1 MKMDSM
7 LPEEIGRLIAG
18 HLTNSLNSSELARL
32 ETWIQLSDE
41 NRKNFND
48 VRNTWLLSDQKKL
61 SETELEDSWF
71 AFRER
76 LETNS
81 RSVFST
87 RKVIP
92 WKLIGVAA
100 SWVICL
106 GIGYM
111 LSLIVKSPDEPVG
124 KPIEISVPFG
134 SRSHVSMPDG
144 TSVWLNAGTTIHYDQ
159 NYGQKTRTISLQ
171 GEAYFDVAKDKEHP
185 FIVSTSEA
193 TVRAL
198 GTRFNVKAYPNE
210 KTFSATLEEGEIDV
224 RLSKSGGQKF
234 ILKPNEK
241 IVFLRSGQNLKTIES
256 SDESLALKSISNK
269 IKPLERK
276 QNMVLLAEVK
286 TELYTSWK
294 DPRWIIEGEQLGV
307 LSPLLERRFNV
318 LIEFTSEE
326 LKKYRFSGTI
336 ENETI
341 NQILDALKLTAP
353 IDYTI
358 NRNSIILSMDK
369 ASKDK
374 FGKIM
379 QKNN

>member
-1 MKMDSM
+1 MNMDSM

-41 NRKNFND
+41 NRKHFND
-48 VRNTWLLSDQKKL
+48 ARNTWLLSDQKKL
-61 SETELEDSWF
+61 SEAELEDSWF
-71 AFRER
+71 SFRER

-81 RSVFST
+81 RSVVST
-87 RKVIP
+87 RKIIP

-106 GIGYM
+106 GIGYA
-111 LSLIVKSPDEPVG
+111 LSLILKSPDEPVG

-134 SRSHVSMPDG
+134 SRSHISMPDG

-171 GEAYFDVAKDKEHP
+171 GEAYFDVAKDKKHP
-185 FIVSTSEA
+185 FIVSTREA

-241 IVFLRSGQNLKTIES
+241 IVFLRSGQNLKMIES

-269 IKPLERK
+269 IKPLESK

-318 LIEFTSEE
+318 QIEFASEE
-326 LKKYRFSGTI
+326 LKKYKFSGTI

-353 IDYTI
+353 VDYTI